1 MSRGLSVA
9 VVAAAAAGVA
19 VVVYLYRA
27 DEGSSRPALATAAV
41 SRGDVVATID
51 ATGTLQ
57 AVTTVQVG
65 TQVSGTIQALHAD
78 FNSVVRRG
86 QVVAELDPSLFQ
98 TQVEQARATIVRLEA
113 EARRA
118 DVQRDDAALKLRRA
132 RELSQRRLIPA
143 ADLETAETN
152 ARLAEAAVQGA
163 AAQIIQ
169 ARAALNQSQVNLGHT
184 VIRAPIDG
192 IVISRNVDV
201 GQTVAASMQAPTL
214 FVIAQDLSRMQVN
227 ANIAEADI
235 GRIAAGQ
242 AVRFRVDAYPGR
254 TFSGVVSRVRLDP
267 IVQQNVVSYV
277 TTIDVPNGELQLK
290 PGMTANVS
298 IEIERADGVLRVP
311 TAALRVRPTDEVL
324 AFFGAGGVEAAAPA
338 RDAEPAEP
346 RGPRTGGAAGGARA
360 TAVWVL
366 EDEHL
371 RRVLVKA
378 GPADA
383 TYTAI
388 VAGDLAEGATVVT
401 GISAPAV
408 PPASSASRS
417 PLLPGR
423 PPGAGRAGGGRTP

>member
-1 MSRGLSVA
+1 V
-9 VVAAAAAGVA
+9 GVA
-19 VVVYLYRA
+19 VVGTVVATYVYRA
-27 DEGSSRPALATAAV
+27 DRAPERPAVTTAAV
-41 SRGDVVATID
+41 TRGDVVATIE

-65 TQVSGTIQALHAD
+65 TQVSGTIKALHAD
-78 FNSVVRRG
+78 FNSTVRRG

-118 DVQRDDAALKLRRA
+118 DVQSEDARLKLRRA
-132 RELSQRRLIPA
+132 RELSERRLIPA

-152 ARLAEAAVQGA
+152 ARLADAAVQSA
-163 AAQIIQ
+163 AAQITQ
-169 ARAALNQSQVNLGHT
+169 ARAALNQSQVNLAHT

-214 FVIAQDLSRMQVN
+214 FVIAQDLARMQVN
-227 ANIAEADI
+227 ANVAEADI

-242 AVRFRVDAYPGR
+242 AAQFRVDAYPGR
-254 TFSGVVSRVRLDP
+254 TFGGVVSRVRLDP

-277 TTIDVPNGELQLK
+277 TTIDVPNAGLLLK

-298 IEIERADGVLRVP
+298 IEVERADGVLRVP

-324 AFFGAGGVEAAAPA
+324 AAYGASGEGATGAPAEAGRGPGTPRPSSAAAA
-338 RDAEPAEP
+338 S
-346 RGPRTGGAAGGARA
+346 PRTGGGAGGPRA
-360 TAVWVL
+360 SAVWVL
-366 EDEHL
+366 EDQRL
-371 RRVLVKA
+371 RRVSVQT

-383 TYTAI
+383 THTA
-388 VAGDLAEGATVVT
+388 VVGGALAEGAAVVT
-401 GISAPAV
+401 AIAAPA
-408 PPASSASRS
+408 ATSTSTSRS

-423 PPGAGRAGGGRTP
+423 PGAGGRTGGGRTP